1 MSSLQVPLQP
11 GVTCRVRAL
20 GGDSRIAER
29 LAQMGI
35 LPGMEITVTR
45 IGPLGNPLELSVP
58 GGQALALRAEEAEAL
73 DCELVSLP
81 LRLAP
86 AGDQRWR
93 IVSLRGGGRFRA
105 RMQTLG
111 LTPGTTLQVVTTR
124 PLQVRLADGRLVRL
138 GAGEAAQII
147 VEPVPQPHD

>member
-1 MSSLQVPLQP
+1 MSTLPVPLQP

-45 IGPLGNPLELSVP
+45 VGPLGNPLELSVP

-86 AGDQRWR
+86 AGDRRWR
-93 IVSLRGGGRFRA
+93 ILSLRGGRRFQA

-111 LTPGTTLQVVTTR
+111 LTPGTTLQVVATR
-124 PLQVRLADGRLVRL
+124 PHQVRLAEGRLLRL

-147 VEPVPQPHD
+147 VEPVPQTHE